1 MVQSVVTWVGTGT
14 FVKICISKILF
25 WFKSTKKIV
34 QLITAHIV
42 RELTF
47 QRILHMELSPD
58 DPNKI
63 SDAMLHMFG
72 L

>member
-1 MVQSVVTWVGTGT
+1 M
-14 FVKICISKILF
+14 
-25 WFKSTKKIV
+25 

-42 RELTF
+42 GEPTF
-47 QRILHMELSPD
+47 QRIPHMELSQD

>member
-1 MVQSVVTWVGTGT
+1 M
-14 FVKICISKILF
+14 
-25 WFKSTKKIV
+25 V

-63 SDAMLHMFG
+63 SDAMLYMFG